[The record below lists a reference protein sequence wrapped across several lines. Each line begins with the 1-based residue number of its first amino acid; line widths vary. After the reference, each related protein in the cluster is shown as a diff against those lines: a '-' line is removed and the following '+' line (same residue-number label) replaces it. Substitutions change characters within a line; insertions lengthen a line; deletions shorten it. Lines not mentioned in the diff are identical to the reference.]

1 MLLLPYYSIQKK
13 KGAIAMAN
21 AKQLPS
27 GAWRVQY
34 YDAEGKRKSI
44 TRDTKKEAEYAAL
57 EAQLKGKREA
67 ANITVGRAIDDY
79 IASKD
84 GVLSPTTIAGYQ
96 KIRRNNIQALMSVP
110 LGKLNAKIVQQAFN
124 AEAKRVNC
132 RGNLPSPKTMANTRG
147 LFSAAMAMHG
157 LEFEPTIPAKR
168 KQMRDLPAPAAV
180 YEAVRGSAV
189 ELPCMLAMWL
199 SFTMSEIRGLR
210 VCDIKDGMVTI
221 NQVIVDVDGLPVA
234 KAAAK
239 EYERNRTLAVPP
251 FLMRLIEQT
260 EAWQKGEGYIV
271 PTSGQTIRRRFE
283 RLCNKAGID
292 ITFHDL
298 RHINA
303 SVMLKLHVPDKYA
316 MARGG
321 WKTDATMKRV
331 YQETFSAERDRVD
344 QLIDNYFNEI
354 TASD

>member
-13 KGAIAMAN
+13 KGATAMAN

-84 GVLSPTTIAGYQ
+84 GVLSPTTIAVYR
-96 KIRRNNIQALMSVP
+96 KIRKNNLSVLMSVP
-110 LGKLNAKIVQQAFN
+110 LNKLTAKNVQQAFN
-124 AEAKRVNC
+124 AEAKQPTRYG
-132 RGNLPSPKTMANTRG
+132 RPPSPKTMANIRG

-168 KQMRDLPAPAAV
+168 KRIRDLPDPAEVYNAV
-180 YEAVRGSAV
+180 KGSAV

-221 NQVIVDVDGLPVA
+221 NQVIVDVDGLPLA

-251 FLMRLIEQT
+251 YIMSLIEQT
-260 EAWQKGEGYIV
+260 EAWQKGEGYLV
-271 PTSGQTIRRRFE
+271 PLNGQSIYGRFV
-283 RLCNKAGID
+283 RLCDKAGLD